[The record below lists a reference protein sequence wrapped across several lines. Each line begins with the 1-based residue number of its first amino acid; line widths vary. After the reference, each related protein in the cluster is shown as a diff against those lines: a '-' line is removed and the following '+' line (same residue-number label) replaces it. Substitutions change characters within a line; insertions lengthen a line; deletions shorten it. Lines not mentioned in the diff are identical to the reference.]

1 MARPRLN
8 AGPTKSK
15 ALKSPGQILLKASI
29 LESDP
34 KMIFYFVGSLKS
46 EPVPALASNLVA
58 KI

>member
-15 ALKSPGQILLKASI
+15 AQKSPGQILLKASI

-46 EPVPALASNLVA
+46 EPVPALASNLVG

>member
-1 MARPRLN
+1 MLGLR
-8 AGPTKSK
+8 KSK
-15 ALKSPGQILLKASI
+15 AQKSPGQILLKASI

-34 KMIFYFVGSLKS
+34 KMIFYFVGSLIS